1 MVYKNYISGKKLSG
15 LDIYI
20 CIFLF
25 AFIITAGCF
34 IITIIFSLVFFWI
47 MET

>member
-1 MVYKNYISGKKLSG
+1 MIYKNYISGKTLSG

-25 AFIITAGCF
+25 AFIIAAGCF
-34 IITIIFSLVFFWI
+34 IVINIIFSLVFS
-47 MET
+47 